1 MTMRHFFRRSRWDAE
16 RAREMQAHIDHA
28 IDDLVARGMSP
39 DDARRH
45 AMREFGNP
53 AMVKEEIYDM
63 NSIPIVEPIVRDL
76 RYAIR
81 VLRKSP
87 GFTMTA
93 LSTLAL
99 AIGIN
104 TAVFSIVD
112 GVLLRPL
119 PYPHPERLSLL
130 QARIEFEGRRDQRT
144 AQHGFAWVTVRD
156 HATTVDR
163 AVFSTWVSGV
173 NVVGPNGAIHADQQR
188 VGSGFFQVLGVR
200 PLYGREFTDD
210 EDRRGGPPAVVLG
223 YEFWRRAMGGDPS
236 IVGRPITLRGEPH
249 TVVGIMPAAVQ
260 TGVKADL
267 WAPLRAGTDGEGDG
281 ENYQILLRLKAGAT
295 PAAAA
300 AELQRLGPEINRLRR
315 PSNGVTIDYGMVPLQ
330 RGLTETLRQPVLMLW
345 AAVIIVLVIACV
357 NLAGLLLAR
366 GARRTREI
374 ATRMALGSSRGAIV
388 RQLLVESLTLA
399 IVGGLAGVVLGY
411 VALEQLKTLAEHALD
426 LWQPI
431 AMDGRA
437 IAAAAV
443 FALFSAAAFGVV
455 PAILSSRSGVQRGL
469 TATSSRT
476 VAGVGSHLSRRVAV
490 VTQVALGVVLLVSAG
505 LLLRTFAHL
514 RGLDPGFDARGVYTA
529 SVSLQDAR
537 YRTAADVNALAA
549 STLERLRR
557 SPNIESAA
565 VVLGLPYE
573 RLLNLGIRHLDGA
586 EAEIRGR
593 MINASYIA
601 GDYFNSLRIPLRA
614 GRTFDDRD
622 SATAAAVTIINQT
635 MANEY
640 FGGSNPLGR
649 RIQFAGAVREIVGV
663 VGDVQVKPG
672 FGDRG
677 PLAPLP
683 LAYIPLSQ
691 SNDSFLR
698 LVHGW
703 FATSF
708 VVRARGS
715 MDDALPTIRSAVDG
729 ADPLLPFAKVR
740 SLADVRNAAVALPR
754 LLMVLLL
761 ALAGAAVL
769 LASLGI
775 HGLIASSVTERT
787 REMGIRLALGAT
799 RSRAV
804 RTVALPGLTLAF
816 AGLAI
821 GVFAARGT
829 VSLIRSLVWGV
840 SPTDPA
846 TFAAVAVLFAVV
858 ATAASVLPAL
868 RILRL
873 DPAHTLRAE

>member
-1 MTMRHFFRRSRWDAE
+1 
-16 RAREMQAHIDHA
+16 
-28 IDDLVARGMSP
+28 V
-39 DDARRH
+39 
-45 AMREFGNP
+45 
-53 AMVKEEIYDM
+53 
-63 NSIPIVEPIVRDL
+63 
-76 RYAIR
+76 
-81 VLRKSP
+81 
-87 GFTMTA
+87 
-93 LSTLAL
+93 
-99 AIGIN
+99 
-104 TAVFSIVD
+104 
-112 GVLLRPL
+112 
-119 PYPHPERLSLL
+119 
-130 QARIEFEGRRDQRT
+130 
-144 AQHGFAWVTVRD
+144 
-156 HATTVDR
+156 
-163 AVFSTWVSGV
+163 
-173 NVVGPNGAIHADQQR
+173 
-188 VGSGFFQVLGVR
+188 
-200 PLYGREFTDD
+200 
-210 EDRRGGPPAVVLG
+210 
-223 YEFWRRAMGGDPS
+223 
-236 IVGRPITLRGEPH
+236 
-249 TVVGIMPAAVQ
+249 
-260 TGVKADL
+260 
-267 WAPLRAGTDGEGDG
+267 
-281 ENYQILLRLKAGAT
+281 
-295 PAAAA
+295 
-300 AELQRLGPEINRLRR
+300 
-315 PSNGVTIDYGMVPLQ
+315 
-330 RGLTETLRQPVLMLW
+330 
-345 AAVIIVLVIACV
+345 
-357 NLAGLLLAR
+357 
-366 GARRTREI
+366 
-374 ATRMALGSSRGAIV
+374 
-388 RQLLVESLTLA
+388 TLA
-399 IVGGLAGVVLGY
+399 IVGGVAGVVLGY

-455 PAILSSRSGVQRGL
+455 PAILSTRGGVQGGL
-469 TATSSRT
+469 TATSSRS
-476 VAGVGSHLSRRVAV
+476 VAGAGSHLSRRLAV
-490 VTQVALGVVLLVSAG
+490 ITQVALGVVLLVSAG

-537 YRTAADVNALAA
+537 YGTAVQVNALAT

-557 SPNIESAA
+557 APNIESAA

-586 EAEIRGR
+586 ETEIRGR

-622 SATAAAVTIINQT
+622 SATAPAVTIINQT

-649 RIQFAGAVREIVGV
+649 RIQFAGAIREIVGV

-691 SNDSFLR
+691 SNDGFLR

-715 MDDALPTIRSAVDG
+715 MDDALPAIRSAVDG
-729 ADPLLPFAKVR
+729 SDPLLPFAKVR

-799 RSRAV
+799 RTRAV
-804 RTVALPGLTLAF
+804 GTVALPGVMLAL

-821 GVFAARGT
+821 GVLAARGA

-846 TFAAVAVLFAVV
+846 TFAGVAVLFAVV

-873 DPAHTLRAE
+873 DPAQTLRAE